1 MSVHAMFVNRHA
13 PQSDMEVAMRYLTIL
28 NVCLLTL
35 TTLGCSNQTPQPAA
49 GPAEE
54 NTPSVESAPASNNT
68 ADAAVEPAS
77 ETANEEGG
85 FNLDI
90 DVGQDGVRVE
100 TKGPNEKSGLKVD
113 VDPDGQVDVEV
124 GNH

>member
-1 MSVHAMFVNRHA
+1 
-13 PQSDMEVAMRYLTIL
+13 MRYLTIL

-49 GPAEE
+49 GPAEGE
-54 NTPSVESAPASNNT
+54 HTPSVESAPASNNT
-68 ADAAVEPAS
+68 ADTVTEPAS
-77 ETANEEGG
+77 ENANGEGG

-100 TKGPNEKSGLKVD
+100 TEGPNEKSGLKVD

-124 GNH
+124 GNKPQGETEDSSP